1 MGITTGL
8 IVNKKGQIVKK
19 FYCHFSNGTPIIKA
33 VLLEEAAK

>member
-19 FYCHFSNGTPIIKA
+19 YRAFRSNGTQIIKA
-33 VLLEEAAK
+33 VLLEEAAR